1 MATTQIRGNTQIIN
15 GTIVDAQLSATAAIA
30 ISKLASLAANSVIG
44 NSTGSVATPT
54 AVPMASAATA
64 NTLVYRDANSNYLV
78 NNVTENAV
86 TTATS
91 GSTTTLTVA
100 SAPIQQ
106 FTGSSAQTVLLPNAT
121 TLAVGTQFFIMNRS
135 SGAVALQ
142 MNGGSLLQSLAASS
156 YGIFT
161 LINAGTAAGT
171 WDSAYTAGGGSG
183 TVTTVSVASAN
194 GFAGT
199 VANAGTTPA
208 ITMQTSVTGLLKGNG
223 TAMSA
228 AIAGTDY
235 ISPAGFIVRET
246 PGGLVNGANTTY
258 TLANT
263 PISNTEMLYVNGL
276 LQEPG
281 AGNDY
286 TISGA
291 TITMLSAPITGDR
304 LRANYQK

>member
-1 MATTQIRGNTQIIN
+1 
-15 GTIVDAQLSATAAIA
+15 
-30 ISKLASLAANSVIG
+30 
-44 NSTGSVATPT
+44 
-54 AVPMASAATA
+54 
-64 NTLVYRDANSNYLV
+64 
-78 NNVTENAV
+78 
-86 TTATS
+86 
-91 GSTTTLTVA
+91 
-100 SAPIQQ
+100 
-106 FTGSSAQTVLLPNAT
+106 
-121 TLAVGTQFFIMNRS
+121 MNRS
-135 SGAVALQ
+135 TGAVALQ

-183 TVTTVSVASAN
+183 TVTTVSVVSSN

-208 ITMQTSVTGLLKGNG
+208 ITMQTSISGLLKGNG

-228 AIAGTDY
+228 AVAGTDY

-286 TISGA
+286 TISGL
-291 TITMLSAPITGDR
+291 TITMLSAPVSGDR